1 MDDIE
6 IEIGDVNLNVKEK
19 FVVLILSTVAGFAA
33 SQLTERGVTNFI
45 KARRSS

>member
-1 MDDIE
+1 MDE
-6 IEIGDVNLNVKEK
+6 IEITEINLNVKEK

-45 KARRSS
+45 KNRRTS